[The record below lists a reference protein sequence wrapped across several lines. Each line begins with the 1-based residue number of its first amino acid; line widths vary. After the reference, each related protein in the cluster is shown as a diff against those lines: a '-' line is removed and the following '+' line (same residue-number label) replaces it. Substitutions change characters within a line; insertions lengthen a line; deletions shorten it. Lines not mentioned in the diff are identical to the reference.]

1 MYTSSSKSENQ
12 SKLTSILYTIV
23 VQNAWQQAS
32 NFMAC
37 VGKLLKGEFNRRF
50 RTNESG
56 RPCLSNDQISISRAK
71 VYKRMPHKPQ
81 TKE

>member
-1 MYTSSSKSENQ
+1 MR
-12 SKLTSILYTIV
+12 IV
-23 VQNAWQQAS
+23 VLALE
-32 NFMAC
+32 
-37 VGKLLKGEFNRRF
+37 VTLKGEFNRRF